1 MLYPKNLEQKLGFDQ
16 IREWIKQECS
26 GTLGKAFVEKMRFS
40 NDYDMIDKLVRQ
52 TAEMKTIML
61 LHVDEFPSS
70 NFIDAVPHLAKSAI
84 EGMFLTEEEFFEIKL
99 SLRTIYDC
107 LIFFKNQEE
116 NVFPQLKELTQAID
130 IDSTLLKDID
140 RVIDQRGKLRD
151 DASPELQ
158 AIRRQIIAEQANLR
172 KKLESILKQS
182 INQGYTSDDAS
193 ATIRNGRMV
202 IPVAAEHKRK
212 IKGFI
217 QDESATGQTIYL
229 EPVEIFDLNNEI
241 TELGYR
247 EKREIIRILTH
258 LTDRLRPH
266 VPNLK
271 KAYTFLG
278 LIDFIRAKAK
288 FALRT
293 QANLPI
299 FSKKTILIW
308 ENTRHPLLYLSF
320 QKQGKSVI
328 PLSIKLEE
336 KQRILVISGPNAG
349 GKSIALKTVG
359 LTQYMFQ
366 CGLLVCMDDHSQ
378 IGLFRDIF
386 IDIGD
391 EQSLENDLSTYS
403 SHLTNM
409 KYFLQHADKNT
420 LFLIDEFG
428 TGTEPGMGGAIA
440 ETILDAL
447 QQKKAFGVLNTHYG
461 NLKAYANRT
470 EGVANAAMRFDA
482 EHLEPLYQLEIG
494 RPGSSFAFEIAQKI
508 GLPREIVTK
517 SKQKVGTTQVD
528 FDKMLRELETEK
540 QKFAEQNRE
549 LQAKEKTLNETLAKY
564 STLKNELE
572 TGRKQLLNKAKED
585 ARRLV
590 KDANQKI
597 ETTIREIREVKAEK
611 DLTKML
617 RQDLADFEKK
627 LKPEDVVVELET
639 APEIK
644 VIGGTIEEGDLV
656 RIKGQNTVGEVLS
669 IKGKDA
675 EIRIGELKSNVK
687 INRLEKISRKE
698 YRQQTV
704 ENQPRMQ
711 GIDMNEKMANFSTQL
726 DLRGK
731 RGEEALTEVDAW
743 IDQGIMLGS
752 SELRIV
758 HGKGD
763 GILRNLIRNHL
774 RRYREIASMNDEHAD
789 RGGSGVTIIKM
800 K

>member
-70 NFIDAVPHLAKSAI
+70 NFIDAVPHLAKAAI

-158 AIRRQIIAEQANLR
+158 TIRRQIIAEQANLR

-182 INQGYTSDDAS
+182 ISQGYTSDDAS

-627 LKPEDVVVELET
+627 LKPEDVVVELEP